1 MPYYY
6 WVVGSNKDAANA
18 AYNHSPKFAPDLDP
32 VLDLSTRTIIAGV
45 PPVADAGLSR

>member
-6 WVVGSNKDAANA
+6 WVVGSNKDAASA

-45 PPVADAGLSR
+45 PPWLMQD